1 MKRLKD
7 SILFAGSPW
16 QRLRSMPH
24 NIPGLACQDNWFGA
38 RTCGYLPQTLRRWV
52 IRHWAFTLGSACQNL
67 PGQDGPNYDIGQ
79 DYNPQLQEKYQRFSR
94 NNHFQR
100 YTKGL
105 EKLFLWKQCKPL
117 QTSLGHRLHG
127 GFCGICIPSFCRH
140 LWPLQDLKPS
150 KRDTVPL
157 LEAFTFTTWKCFS
170 DFHNCIHMYIY
181 VLNYI
186 YNVCVFTARP
196 WISSQNFA
204 SAAWHICLNVSK
216 PLSLAKYNSN
226 WTWPSSGS
234 FADLQHGTEPG
245 H

>member
-1 MKRLKD
+1 MKRLLKKY
-7 SILFAGSPW
+7 ILFAGSPW
-16 QRLRSMPH
+16 QRLRSMLH
-24 NIPGLACQDNWFGA
+24 NIPGLACQDDLVPGRFGA
-38 RTCGYLPQTLRRWV
+38 ILWLSPANTPSLGHSSLGFHTW
-52 IRHWAFTLGSACQNL
+52 IRLSESSWPRLSKYVKITS
-67 PGQDGPNYDIGQ
+67 DIGQ

-94 NNHFQR
+94 NNQFQR

-170 DFHNCIHMYIY
+170 DFHNCIHTYMY

-186 YNVCVFTARP
+186 YMCVCLQQGLEFPPRTLLLLLGT
-196 WISSQNFA
+196 FA
-204 SAAWHICLNVSK
+204 WTC
-216 PLSLAKYNSN
+216 PSLC
-226 WTWPSSGS
+226 
-234 FADLQHGTEPG
+234 H
-245 H
+245 

>member
-1 MKRLKD
+1 ML
-7 SILFAGSPW
+7 
-16 QRLRSMPH
+16 H
-24 NIPGLACQDNWFGA
+24 NIPGLACQDDLVPGRFGA
-38 RTCGYLPQTLRRWV
+38 ILWLSPANTPSLGHSSLGFHTWIRLPESSWPRLSKYVKIT
-52 IRHWAFTLGSACQNL
+52 S
-67 PGQDGPNYDIGQ
+67 DIGQ

-94 NNHFQR
+94 NNQFQR

-170 DFHNCIHMYIY
+170 DFHNCIHTYIY

-186 YNVCVFTARP
+186 CVCVFTARP